1 MILIIILS
9 VHSLF
14 FDPTRY
20 TIYDYVGGIRDLR
33 ILKVRTVIPAH
44 LSFDKDCARILRG
57 LRIVARLGLQFSKET
72 AAAIRDLSSSILT
85 LNEVIL

>member
-20 TIYDYVGGIRDLR
+20 AIYDYVGGIRDLR